1 MKHFIVAV
9 LLSMLVFQAHAQ
21 WIDPNDYSRD
31 IEANIGIQGAPN
43 TGCGADLRTEISYG
57 QFYKN
62 GLGFRAGLAYMPEN
76 LDIKHSAGIPISF
89 AWRLLT
95 QGGEPTGFK
104 DSLDD
109 KPYYESYYDDYQYNH
124 NRYENYGNYAME
136 RFAENAMSFFLSL
149 ISRLEVN
156 AGLTP
161 GYIFGADN
169 LHYSGVSNQTYGM
182 VVRNPFYLTA
192 DIGLKTSWRVWR
204 FNINMNPALHY
215 SLTDN
220 IRTKNYNGTLSKP
233 HRTQLSLVFGLNF
246 IF

>member
-43 TGCGADLRTEISYG
+43 TGYGADLRTEISYG

-95 QGGEPTGFK
+95 QEGEPAGFK